1 MTFLKKILLVDYEP
15 RVTAVVRQ
23 ALEETGKY
31 LIKAE
36 HDSRLALNAARWFQP
51 DLILFDV
58 NLTTLNGSSV
68 ARQLQVDP
76 EFRDTP
82 VVFLS
87 VNTSFEGEIISEI
100 LSGIQ
105 FRREWIRIEEFVRYV
120 GELFS
125 MRATCVWKAYAYGRS
140 CDRRSRTPHGVSQSA
155 AVGGGVFRFFTS
167 SGVHFQDEDPPLLRT
182 EQ

>member
-58 NLTTLNGSSV
+58 NLTTLNGNSV
-68 ARQLQVDP
+68 ARQLQADP

-87 VNTSFEGEIISEI
+87 VNTSFEGEIVSGGI
-100 LSGIQ
+100 LSGYS
-105 FRREWIRIEEFVRYV
+105 FVANPIRIEEFVHYV

-125 MRATCVWKAYAYGRS
+125 VPTDLAKSGYRAVARS
-140 CDRRSRTPHGVSQSA
+140 
-155 AVGGGVFRFFTS
+155 
-167 SGVHFQDEDPPLLRT
+167 
-182 EQ
+182 

>member
-1 MTFLKKILLVDYEP
+1 MTFLKNILLVDYEP

-36 HDSRLALNAARWFQP
+36 HDSRLAVNAARWFQP

-58 NLTTLNGSSV
+58 NLTNLNGNSM
-68 ARQLQVDP
+68 ARQLQADP

-87 VNTSFEGEIISEI
+87 VNTSFEGEIISGGI
-100 LSGIQ
+100 LSGYS
-105 FRREWIRIEEFVRYV
+105 FVANPVRIEEFVRYV
-120 GELFS
+120 SELFS
-125 MRATCVWKAYAYGRS
+125 VPTDLAKSGYRVAT
-140 CDRRSRTPHGVSQSA
+140 QS
-155 AVGGGVFRFFTS
+155 
-167 SGVHFQDEDPPLLRT
+167 
-182 EQ
+182 

>member
-1 MTFLKKILLVDYEP
+1 LTFLKKILLVDYEP
-15 RVTAVVRQ
+15 RVTAVVRR

-36 HDSRLALNAARWFQP
+36 HDSRLAFNAARWFQP

-58 NLTTLNGSSV
+58 NLTSLNGNSV
-68 ARQLQVDP
+68 ARQLQADP

-87 VNTSFEGEIISEI
+87 VNTSFEGEVISGGI
-100 LSGIQ
+100 LSGYS
-105 FRREWIRIEEFVRYV
+105 FVANPVRIEEFVRYV

-125 MRATCVWKAYAYGRS
+125 VPTDLALSGYRVATR
-140 CDRRSRTPHGVSQSA
+140 Q
-155 AVGGGVFRFFTS
+155 
-167 SGVHFQDEDPPLLRT
+167 
-182 EQ
+182 

>member
-15 RVTAVVRQ
+15 RVTAVVRR

-36 HDSRLALNAARWFQP
+36 HDSRLAFNAARWFQP

-58 NLTTLNGSSV
+58 NLTSLNGNSV
-68 ARQLQVDP
+68 ARQLQADP

-87 VNTSFEGEIISEI
+87 VNTSFEGEVISGGI
-100 LSGIQ
+100 LSGYS
-105 FRREWIRIEEFVRYV
+105 FVANPVRIEEFVRYV

-125 MRATCVWKAYAYGRS
+125 VPTDLALSGYRVATR
-140 CDRRSRTPHGVSQSA
+140 Q
-155 AVGGGVFRFFTS
+155 
-167 SGVHFQDEDPPLLRT
+167 
-182 EQ
+182 

>member
-31 LIKAE
+31 LTKAE
-36 HDSRLALNAARWFQP
+36 YDSRLALNAARWFQP

-58 NLTTLNGSSV
+58 NLTTLNGRSV
-68 ARQLQVDP
+68 AHQLQADP

-87 VNTSFEGEIISEI
+87 VNTSFEGEIISGGI
-100 LSGIQ
+100 LSGYS
-105 FRREWIRIEEFVRYV
+105 FVANPIRIEEFVRYV

-125 MRATCVWKAYAYGRS
+125 LPTDLALSGYRVATRS
-140 CDRRSRTPHGVSQSA
+140 
-155 AVGGGVFRFFTS
+155 
-167 SGVHFQDEDPPLLRT
+167 
-182 EQ
+182 

>member
-15 RVTAVVRQ
+15 RVTAVVRE

-36 HDSRLALNAARWFQP
+36 QDSRLAFNAARWFQP

-58 NLTTLNGSSV
+58 NITSKDGNSV
-68 ARQLQVDP
+68 ATQLQADP

-87 VNTSFEGEIISEI
+87 VNATLEAGVASGGI
-100 LSGIQ
+100 LSGYS
-105 FRREWIRIEEFVRYV
+105 FTANPVRIEEFVRYV
-120 GELFS
+120 GELLN
-125 MRATCVWKAYAYGRS
+125 
-140 CDRRSRTPHGVSQSA
+140 
-155 AVGGGVFRFFTS
+155 
-167 SGVHFQDEDPPLLRT
+167 PLASPNRPDCA
-182 EQ
+182 

>member
-15 RVTAVVRQ
+15 RVTALVRR

-31 LIKAE
+31 VTKEE

-58 NLTTLNGSSV
+58 NLTTMNGSSV
-68 ARQLQVDP
+68 ARQLQADP

-87 VNTSFEGEIISEI
+87 VNTSFEGGVMSGGI
-100 LSGIQ
+100 LSGYS
-105 FRREWIRIEEFVRYV
+105 FVANPIRIEEFVHYV

-125 MRATCVWKAYAYGRS
+125 VPADLVK
-140 CDRRSRTPHGVSQSA
+140 
-155 AVGGGVFRFFTS
+155 
-167 SGVHFQDEDPPLLRT
+167 SGYRVAGHS
-182 EQ
+182 

>member
-1 MTFLKKILLVDYEP
+1 MNFLKKILLVDYEL
-15 RVTAVVRQ
+15 RVSALVRQ

-31 LIKAE
+31 LIKVE
-36 HDSRLALNAARWFQP
+36 PDSRLALNAARWFQP

-76 EFRDTP
+76 EFQDTP

-87 VNTSFEGEIISEI
+87 VNTSFEGEIVSGGI
-100 LSGIQ
+100 LSGYS
-105 FRREWIRIEEFVRYV
+105 FVANPIRIEEFVRYI

-125 MRATCVWKAYAYGRS
+125 VPADLAK
-140 CDRRSRTPHGVSQSA
+140 
-155 AVGGGVFRFFTS
+155 
-167 SGVHFQDEDPPLLRT
+167 SGYRVAGKM
-182 EQ
+182 

>member
-58 NLTTLNGSSV
+58 NLTTLNGASV
-68 ARQLQVDP
+68 ARQLQADP

-87 VNTSFEGEIISEI
+87 VNTSFEGEIVSGGI
-100 LSGIQ
+100 LSGYS
-105 FRREWIRIEEFVRYV
+105 FVANPVRIEEFVRYV

-125 MRATCVWKAYAYGRS
+125 VPTDLALSGYRV
-140 CDRRSRTPHGVSQSA
+140 A
-155 AVGGGVFRFFTS
+155 AR
-167 SGVHFQDEDPPLLRT
+167 L
-182 EQ
+182 